1 MRPRKAILR
10 FALATV
16 MAFLGTLIASL
27 ALTSNIP
34 YISRL
39 IIVSL
44 AAASFG
50 VLGLILPEALS
61 RLLKIW
67 FAKLRAQI
75 KKLIISNYSE
85 FASLAAGPL
94 RFARRRKK
102 KKTASKYLNPI
113 LVDTSVL
120 VDGRIGDIAKSGFI
134 GGTMLIIPS
143 VITELHQLA
152 DSKDD
157 LKRIRGRRGLDIL
170 EAIRTFKNA
179 KVEVLEWEPDKPK
192 VDDKLIDASKKLKAG
207 IMTVDFNLGKVA
219 RVRGIDVLNINELAN
234 AVKTVIL
241 PSEELTIAISA
252 AGKGKDQGV
261 GFLDDGTMVVVEG
274 GASFVGQEL
283 RVRVNKVLQ
292 TAAGKMIFAR
302 KAF

>member
-10 FALATV
+10 FALATI
-16 MAFLGTLIASL
+16 MAFLGTLISSL
-27 ALTSNIP
+27 ALTENIP

-50 VLGLILPEALS
+50 VFGLILPEAVS
-61 RLLKIW
+61 RLFKIW
-67 FAKLRAQI
+67 FAQFRGQLR
-75 KKLIISNYSE
+75 KLIISNYSE

-94 RFARRRKK
+94 RFARRKK
-102 KKTASKYLNPI
+102 KKSPAKYLNPI

-143 VITELHQLA
+143 VITELHQLS

-157 LKRIRGRRGLDIL
+157 LKRIRGRRGLDVL
-170 EAIRTFKNA
+170 EAIRTHKNA
-179 KVEVLEWEPDKPK
+179 QVEVLEWEPEKAK
-192 VDDKLIDASKKLKAG
+192 VDDKLVEAAKKLKAG

-219 RVRGIDVLNINELAN
+219 RVRGIKVLNINELAN

-261 GFLDDGTMVVVEG
+261 GFLDDGTMVVIEG
-274 GASFVGQEL
+274 GAAFVGQEL
-283 RVRVNKVLQ
+283 RVKVNKVLQ

-302 KAF
+302 KAV

>member
-1 MRPRKAILR
+1 MRPRKAILK
-10 FALATV
+10 FALATF
-16 MAFLGTLIASL
+16 MAFIGTLIASL
-27 ALTSNIP
+27 ALTQNTP

-39 IIVSL
+39 IIISL

-50 VLGLILPEALS
+50 VFGLILPEALS
-61 RLLKIW
+61 RLFKIW
-67 FAKLRAQI
+67 FAQFRRLLR
-75 KKLIISNYSE
+75 KLILANYSE
-85 FASLAAGPL
+85 FANLAVGPL
-94 RFARRRKK
+94 RFGRRKK
-102 KKTASKYLNPI
+102 KKIASKYLNPT

-120 VDGRIGDIAKSGFI
+120 VDGRVGDIAKSGFI
-134 GGTMLIIPS
+134 GATLLIIPS
-143 VITELHQLA
+143 VISELHQLS

-157 LKRIRGRRGLDIL
+157 LKRMRGRRGLDIL
-170 EAIRTFKNA
+170 DTIRRDKNA
-179 KVEVLEWEPDKPK
+179 KVEVLEWEPQNSK
-192 VDDKLIDASKKLKAG
+192 VDDKLIEAAKKLKAG

-219 RVRGIDVLNINELAN
+219 RVRGIKVLNINELAN

-261 GFLDDGTMVVVEG
+261 GFLDDGTMVVIEG

-283 RVRVNKVLQ
+283 KVKVNKVLQ

-302 KAF
+302 KAY